1 MTLATICPKCQ
12 TVTRNDAAGFCSNCG
27 SGMLPIVLAKP
38 VTVANEDLDP
48 PDMVILQNSI
58 GPQPQR
64 PPSSRSSTE
73 TLILSANEGVD
84 SSSIRLGSHAVTD
97 SKELP
102 SGISS
107 TNKFTLIEEL
117 GRGGMGVIIRGR
129 DKVLHRDVALKVI
142 RDQGDDLQRE
152 RFIKEA
158 QITGQLEHPNI
169 VPVHEFGVDHSGR
182 IFFAMKL
189 VRGRTLAEIIDG
201 HRKNDEQTMAEY
213 PLTRLVTILVQVCHA
228 VAFAHSRGVIHR
240 DLKPSNIMLGDFG
253 EVMLMDWGL
262 AKVEVVDVPNP
273 AGLDDPTPTTG
284 HRPTVH
290 KLDETHDGAV
300 LGTPVYMPPEQ
311 AMGQISSMDARSDV
325 YALGA
330 ILYEMLTLR
339 TPVEGEEIKEV
350 LHKVILGHIA
360 APEVISPERTIPRD
374 LSAVAMKSLSLRPDD
389 RYPDV
394 IHMRRDLEL
403 FLDGRVVSAR
413 NDSFMEVLIRFG
425 NRNRMASYAVGS
437 VLCVLIVVVILG
449 YVANLAQRRVAES
462 ERQRAEMMRHTAEA
476 ERSRAELSGTTA
488 EQERQRAISAQH
500 QAEEQHRLAD
510 EARSKTVIALESES
524 RLRQRSEQTA
534 HFISLSLASEQIA
547 RRDYDAARASLDACP
562 VRLRDWSWRRLALLC
577 HQNLAQWNDHI
588 GSVKFLASGMNG
600 QRLASAGEDGSV
612 VMVDSITRHHLFE
625 LKITA
630 NAMAMAKEQPLL
642 IVADAEK
649 VSLFHASTGNQ
660 LGTVPIPNVRCI
672 AIHAN
677 GTRAIFGD
685 AVGALSSLDLNT
697 LVHHVIGRL
706 NPAASWLSMNHEG
719 EITAGDR
726 NGKISIFDTNEK
738 LASQKVL
745 PGTLL
750 ALSPQG
756 LAMMMN
762 DQRHVSIYDAVSG
775 SRISQLSEQK
785 NTLAQLTGC
794 FSPNGKL
801 FAIGSEARTTQVFDS
816 LTAAPV
822 ITLEGHT
829 GTVLALS
836 FINGSELLASGSTDG
851 SVRLWNAHKSGYFR
865 ELCPPDPNS
874 PIYLK
879 ANDEFGLIKAGSGGG
894 VRSLAINGQAA
905 TWETT
910 IGFPVRIGY
919 CSPNNSVVALGGDHG
934 QVRLIDARTGDVVG
948 AHGFGT
954 GVLQSII
961 MNDDLSRLFVTDDD
975 GMLHGLDRVNGRR
988 FSVRIAPSGFSSLA
1002 LTADKKQIV
1011 CAGSGGKIT
1020 WISCEDGT
1028 TTRVDTTR
1036 LQTIKSLRW
1045 SPDGTRLAIAGDDM
1059 VLLWNPN
1066 TREVTSTLRGHS
1078 ATVSDISFSSD
1089 GNRLISSSHD
1099 GTVRIWDIA
1108 SARTLIVIDAHSGS
1122 LRSAHMTKDDHELV
1136 TIGNDGRV
1144 LIWSALEQQSWD

>member
-1 MTLATICPKCQ
+1 
-12 TVTRNDAAGFCSNCG
+12 
-27 SGMLPIVLAKP
+27 MLPIVLAEP

-58 GPQPQR
+58 GPQPRR
-64 PPSSRSSTE
+64 PASSQSTTE

-84 SSSIRLGSHAVTD
+84 SSAIRLGSHAVAD

-201 HRKNDEQTMAEY
+201 HRKNNAQTMAEY

-262 AKVEVVDVPNP
+262 AKVDVVDVPNP

-413 NDSFMEVLIRFG
+413 NDSFIEVLMRFG

-437 VLCVLIVVVILG
+437 VLCVLIAVVIFG
-449 YVANLAQRRVAES
+449 YVANVAQRRVAES
-462 ERQRAEMMRHTAEA
+462 ERQRAEIMRHTAET
-476 ERSRAELSGTTA
+476 ERARAEVSGA
-488 EQERQRAISAQH
+488 NADQERQRAISAQH
-500 QAEEQHRLAD
+500 QAEEQRRLAD
-510 EARSKTVIALESES
+510 EARSKTVVALESES

-534 HFISLSLASEQIA
+534 HFVSLSLASEQIT
-547 RRDYDAARASLDACP
+547 RRDFDAARASLDACP
-562 VRLRDWSWRRLALLC
+562 LRLRDWSWRRLALLC
-577 HQNLAQWNDHI
+577 HQNLAQWNDHL
-588 GSVKFLASGMNG
+588 GSVTHLASGMNG
-600 QRLASAGEDGSV
+600 QRLASAGADGSV
-612 VMVDSITRHHLFE
+612 VMIDAGTRRHLFE
-625 LKITA
+625 LKITTDAIAIAKEHPLLVIA
-630 NAMAMAKEQPLL
+630 NAEQ
-642 IVADAEK
+642 I
-649 VSLFHASTGNQ
+649 SLFNATDGKPLGN
-660 LGTVPIPNVRCI
+660 VPIHNVCCI
-672 AIHAN
+672 AVNAH
-677 GTRAIFGD
+677 GTRVIVGD
-685 AVGALSSLDLNT
+685 TVGELSSFDPRT
-697 LVHHVIGRL
+697 LEYHVLGRL
-706 NPAASWLSMNHEG
+706 NSTASSLSINAEG
-719 EITAGDR
+719 EIIAGDVH
-726 NGKISIFDTNEK
+726 GHILLFDATEK
-738 LASQKVL
+738 LSSQKVL
-745 PGTLL
+745 PGNLL
-750 ALSPQG
+750 ALSTQG
-756 LAMMMN
+756 MALMMN
-762 DQRHVSIYDAVSG
+762 DQHHVSIYDAVSG
-775 SRISQLSEQK
+775 SRISQVPAQNQTQS
-785 NTLAQLTGC
+785 QLTGC
-794 FSPNGKL
+794 FSTNGKL
-801 FAIGSEARTTQVFDS
+801 FAIGSEARVTQVFDS

-822 ITLEGHT
+822 ATLEGHA
-829 GTVLALS
+829 GAVLALS
-836 FINGSELLASGSTDG
+836 FINGSELLASGSADG
-851 SVRLWNAHKSGYFR
+851 SVRLWNARKSGPYR
-865 ELCPPDPNS
+865 ELCPPDQESN
-874 PIYLK
+874 IYLTTNHE
-879 ANDEFGLIKAGSGGG
+879 AGLIQAGSDGIA
-894 VRSLAINGQAA
+894 RSLAINSQTT

-910 IGFPVRIGY
+910 LGFYVRTGY
-919 CSPNNSVVALGGDHG
+919 SSPRHAMIALGGDHG
-934 QVRLIDARTGDVVG
+934 QLRIMDARTGEVVA

-954 GVLQSII
+954 GVLQSIVMDQDVNRI
-961 MNDDLSRLFVTDDD
+961 FVTDDD
-975 GMLHGLDRVNGRR
+975 GMLHGLDRVSGKR
-988 FSVRIAPSGFSSLA
+988 FSLPVAPAGFSALA
-1002 LTADKKQIV
+1002 ISPDKKQVIG
-1011 CAGSGGKIT
+1011 AGIGGKIAWVSSENGVALRT
-1020 WISCEDGT
+1020 
-1028 TTRVDTTR
+1028 DTTR
-1036 LQTIKSLRW
+1036 LQAITSLCW
-1045 SPDGTRLAIAGDDM
+1045 SPDGTRLAIAGDD
-1059 VLLWNPN
+1059 VIQLWNPN
-1066 TREVTSTLRGHS
+1066 THEVTSTLRGHS
-1078 ATVSDISFSSD
+1078 GVVSNVSFSSD
-1089 GNRLISSSHD
+1089 GSRLISTSHD
-1099 GTVRIWDIA
+1099 GTVRIWDLI
-1108 SARTLIVIDAHSGS
+1108 SARTLIVIDAHSGG
-1122 LRSAHMTKDDHELV
+1122 LRSARMTKDDHELI
-1136 TIGNDGRV
+1136 TISNDGRV
-1144 LIWSALEQQSWD
+1144 LVWSALEPQSWD